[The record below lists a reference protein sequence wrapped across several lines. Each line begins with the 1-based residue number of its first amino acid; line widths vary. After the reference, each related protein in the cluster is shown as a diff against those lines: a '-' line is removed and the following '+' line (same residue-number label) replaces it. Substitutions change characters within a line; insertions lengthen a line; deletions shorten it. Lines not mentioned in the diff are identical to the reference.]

1 MTLEVEAGD
10 IALDRGAAIIARLE
24 RLPLSSWQVRTRIV
38 IGAATFFD
46 AFDALSIA
54 FILPAVAPL
63 WHLDSFEIGLLISG
77 GYVGQ
82 LIGALG
88 GGYFAE
94 RFGRKPVILASVF
107 WLGLFSLA
115 CAFSP
120 NFTTLLVLRMIQGLG
135 LGAEVPVAATY
146 ISELARSETRG
157 RFVLLFELIFPVGIV
172 AAGFIASWIVPHLG
186 WPYLFVFGAIPA
198 LLSFAMSPFIPE
210 SPRWLA
216 ARGRW
221 DEAERTTGRIEA
233 SVQQALGTPLPPVV
247 PTGSTLGALPPSLAD
262 LFGPRYRQR
271 TLVVWVAWFA
281 TYFIGY
287 GLITWLP
294 SVYQRVFKLPLDI
307 SFRYALITSV
317 VGFFGSLA
325 CALLVDRVGRRPWFA
340 GSFLLS
346 AAGLLTLWFVGAPT
360 PERVLYL
367 GTISYLGISSLSL
380 GLYLYTSEI
389 YPTRTRAI
397 GIGAGTAWL
406 RIASIIAPFVV
417 GGLIAKSGID
427 SVFLVFGLV
436 SGLAG
441 IVVALFATE
450 TKKRIL
456 EEISP

>member
-1 MTLEVEAGD
+1 MTLEIEDRDLAH
-10 IALDRGAAIIARLE
+10 DRGAAIIARLE
-24 RLPLSSWQVRTRIV
+24 RLPLSSWQIRTRIV

-54 FILPAVAPL
+54 FILPAIAPL
-63 WHLDSFEIGLLISG
+63 WHLNTFEIGLLISG
-77 GYVGQ
+77 GYFGQ

-88 GGYFAE
+88 GGYLAE
-94 RFGRKPVILASVF
+94 RYGRKPVILGSVF
-107 WLGLFSLA
+107 WLGIFSLA

-120 NFTTLLVLRMIQGLG
+120 NYTTLLVLRMIQGLG

-157 RFVLLFELIFPVGIV
+157 RFVLLFELIFPVGII
-172 AAGFIASWIVPHLG
+172 AAGFIGSWIVPHLG
-186 WPYLFVFGAIPA
+186 WEYLLAFGAIPA

-216 ARGRW
+216 TRGRW
-221 DEAERTTGRIEA
+221 DEAERTTARIES
-233 SVQQALGTPLPPVV
+233 SVQSALGRPLPPVV
-247 PTGSTLGALPPSLAD
+247 ATGSTLGALPPSLSD

-271 TLVVWVAWFA
+271 TIVVWIAWFA
-281 TYFIGY
+281 TYFVGY

-294 SVYQRVFKLPLDI
+294 SLYQRVFKLPLDV

-317 VGFFGSLA
+317 IGFFGSLA
-325 CALLVDRVGRRPWFA
+325 CALLVDHVGRRIWFSA
-340 GSFLLS
+340 SFIVS
-346 AAGLLTLWFVGAPT
+346 AIGLLTLWVIGAPT

-367 GTISYLGISSLSL
+367 GTLSYIGIGSLSL

-397 GIGAGTAWL
+397 GIGAATAWL

-417 GGLIAKSGID
+417 GSLIADAGID

-436 SGLAG
+436 SGAAG
-441 IVVALFATE
+441 VVVALFATE
-450 TKKRIL
+450 TKKKIL